1 MLSLPLPRI
10 MCVCTNRIY
19 YGGSVSWAPLF
30 TYSTYLLFNVSVL
43 IGSTSINNYRSFWW
57 RFR

>member
-43 IGSTSINNYRSFWW
+43 IGSTSINNYRSF
-57 RFR
+57 